1 MKSQK
6 LIGMLAGLLA
16 TNAYAFIAPTNAPA
30 GLKVKSTVIRPNLY
44 TPAISAFADEGGD
57 VALDRQSNSVRQ
69 MNGFDLMGVSVA
81 APTSQSIE
89 KAALDLVASR
99 PDVFGVSA
107 ADVSLN
113 PKGTHVDAENQFV
126 NLQVSRSGLRISD
139 AGITMRFKH
148 GHLVSVNSET
158 FSEAVVAPV
167 VALGSV
173 TNTGDIAAK
182 ALNSQGYIA
191 RGSMWRVKP
200 TSAGYSLVKVDEYVV
215 AGADN
220 AWVVQVDTT
229 NGSLYELRSK
239 NFNMSGKATATV
251 YPRYFGEALAPTPL
265 PFSAVTN
272 ASARSNERGEF
283 QSQDDFNAPKMV
295 GLTGQFAKVHTQAGS
310 DLAATAT
317 KAGGS
322 WDLKFDIKP
331 TAKLW
336 DNNDMA
342 QAMAYVNANRIITMA
357 KKYIAPT
364 WFNQPLEVNV
374 NHEQH
379 CNAFWDGSSV
389 NFFTAGSESGMT
401 CANTG
406 VIADVMFHEW
416 GHGLDENTGG
426 IEDGAMSE
434 GFGDA
439 MALLFTDDSKVGID
453 FMPLQH
459 KPVRDMSVLKKFPDD
474 VQDEVHADGQIVG
487 GAWYD
492 MYTALKAKLG
502 NAKAKDLYAKMLFKG
517 IYSMPKMS
525 DVYESMLTLDDDDGD
540 RSNGTPNLCEIN
552 KAFVRHG
559 LAKAESR
566 CH

>member
-1 MKSQK
+1 M
-6 LIGMLAGLLA
+6 IGMVAGLLA
-16 TNAYAFIAPTNAPA
+16 TNAYAFIAPTKAPT

-44 TPAISAFADEGGD
+44 TPSISAFADEGGD
-57 VALDRQSNSVRQ
+57 VSLDRQSNSVRQ
-69 MNGFDLMGVSVA
+69 MNGFDLMGVSVTD
-81 APTSQSIE
+81 TSAQSIE

-107 ADVSLN
+107 ADVRLN
-113 PKGTHVDAENQFV
+113 PKGTHVDTEDQIV
-126 NLQVSRSGLRISD
+126 NLQVFRSGLRISD
-139 AGITMRFKH
+139 AGVTMRFKR
-148 GHLVSVNSET
+148 GHLVSVKSET
-158 FSEAVVAPV
+158 FSEAVVAP
-167 VALGSV
+167 GIV

-229 NGSLYELRSK
+229 NGSLFELRSK

-251 YPRYFGEALAPTPL
+251 YPRYFGDAIAATPL
-265 PFSAVTN
+265 PFSVVAN
-272 ASARSNERGEF
+272 AAARSNERGEF
-283 QSQDDFNAPKMV
+283 QSQDDFTAPKMT
-295 GLTGQFAKVHTQAGS
+295 GLSGQFVKVHTQKGS
-310 DLAATAT
+310 DLTATAT
-317 KAGGS
+317 KTGGS

-331 TAKLW
+331 TDKLW

-342 QAMAYVNANRIITMA
+342 QAMAYVNANRVITAA
-357 KKYIAPT
+357 KKYIDPT
-364 WFNQPLEVNV
+364 WFNQPLQVNV
-374 NHEQH
+374 NHDQH
-379 CNAFWDGSSV
+379 CNAYWDGATV
-389 NFFTAGSESGMT
+389 NFFTAGSDSGMT

-416 GHGLDENTGG
+416 GHGLDDNTGG

-439 MALLFTDDSKVGID
+439 VALLFTDDSKVGID
-453 FMPLQH
+453 FMPLDH
-459 KPVRDMSVLKKFPDD
+459 KPVRDMSELRKFPDD
-474 VQDEVHADGQIVG
+474 VEDEVHADGLIVA

-492 MYTALKAKLG
+492 MYNGLKAKLG

-525 DVYESMLTLDDDDGD
+525 DVYESMLTIDDDDGD
-540 RSNGTPNLCEIN
+540 RANGTPNLCEIN

-559 LAKAESR
+559 LAKADSR

>member
-1 MKSQK
+1 MKSQR
-6 LIGMLAGLLA
+6 LIGMLAGLVA
-16 TNAYAFIAPTNAPA
+16 TNAYAFIAPTNGPA

-44 TPAISAFADEGGD
+44 SPAISAFADEGVD
-57 VALDRQSNSVRQ
+57 VVLDRQSNSIRQ
-69 MNGFDLMGVSVA
+69 MNGFDLMGVSVT
-81 APTSQSIE
+81 APTAESIE

-107 ADVSLN
+107 ADVRLN
-113 PKGTHVDAENQFV
+113 PKGTHVDPEDQIV
-126 NLQVSRSGLRISD
+126 NLQVFRSGLRISD
-139 AGITMRFKH
+139 AGVTMRFKN
-148 GHLVSVNSET
+148 GHLVSVKSET
-158 FSEAVVAPV
+158 FSEAVVAP
-167 VALGSV
+167 GSV

-239 NFNMSGKATATV
+239 DFNMSGKATATV
-251 YPRYFGEALAPTPL
+251 YPRYFGEALAATPL
-265 PFSAVTN
+265 PFSTVTN

-283 QSQDDFNAPKMV
+283 QSRDEFNAPKIT
-295 GLTGQFAKVHTQAGS
+295 GLTGQFVRVHTETGS
-310 DLAATAT
+310 DLAANAT
-317 KAGGS
+317 KVGGS

-357 KKYIAPT
+357 KKYIDPT

-374 NHEQH
+374 NHNQH
-379 CNAFWDGSSV
+379 CNAKWDGDSITL
-389 NFFTAGSESGMT
+389 FTGGSARGMT

-416 GHGLDENTGG
+416 GHGLDDNTGG
-426 IEDGAMSE
+426 IEDDALSE

-453 FMPLQH
+453 FMPLEH
-459 KPVRDMSVLKKFPDD
+459 RPVRDLSDLKKFPDNAG
-474 VQDEVHADGQIVG
+474 DEVHAAGQIVG

-492 MYTALKAKLG
+492 MYTALKTKLG
-502 NAKAKDLYAKMLFKG
+502 KEKAKDLYAKMLFKG

-525 DVYESMLTLDDDDGD
+525 DVYESMLTVDDDDGD

-559 LAKAESR
+559 LAKADNR